1 MARFFIDRPI
11 FAWVVS
17 LGILLAG
24 VLALRALPI
33 EQYPEVAPPSLAINF
48 VYPGADAETLEQNVT
63 QVIEQQ
69 LNGVDGFLYM
79 SSSSASNGTAT
90 ITLTF
95 EAGTDI
101 DIAQTEV
108 QNRLSTV
115 EARLPEE
122 VRRQGITV
130 RQANAGFLLIVALTS
145 PSGALN
151 STDLGNIAA
160 TQVVDELR
168 RVGGVGDVTLFGS
181 EYAMR
186 IWLDPEALASYN
198 LSPGQVLA
206 AIREQN
212 VQTAGGSIGAQ
223 PIADGQQINAII
235 TTEGRFTKVEEF
247 ENIILRA
254 NSGAAVVRL
263 AEVARVEIGAQSY
276 ARSTTLNGKPMAGM
290 AIQLATGANALAAA
304 EGVRSRMEELSDGLP
319 GDVAWSIPYD
329 TTPFVEASVEE
340 VVKTLVE
347 AMVLVFLVMFLFL
360 QNWRATLIP
369 TLVVPIALAGA
380 CLGLWLFGFSIN
392 VLSLF
397 GMVLAIGI
405 LVDDAIVVIENV
417 ERIMREEGLSPLE
430 ATRKAMGQITG
441 AIIGITLVLI
451 AVFVPMAFF
460 PGSTGGIYRQ
470 FSVTLAISI
479 FFSAFLALS
488 LTPALCATFLK
499 PIAEGH
505 GKDDPGSEEKIDPAT
520 EAGPGWPARARNA
533 AARFFGRFNRWF
545 ARMQDRYGSTNDR
558 ILSRPWRAFAV
569 FLALTLVTVLLFA
582 RLPSA
587 FLPTEDQGYL
597 ITAVQAPPGATQ
609 ERTDEAL
616 EPIEKWWLARDELAN
631 LVVVRG
637 FSFFGQGQNN
647 ALMFASF
654 KPWGERTA
662 EGSGADAI
670 LGEATAAFGQVGGAI
685 AFVIQPPAIQSL
697 GQASGFTLKLQDR
710 GGLGREAL
718 TEARDQLLGMASQS
732 PVIANLRPEDQG
744 PSPEVSID
752 IDRVQARALGLSLT
766 EVNAALSIAFGSAYA
781 NDFNRQGRVL
791 QVLVQADAPY
801 RMTPDDVLALRIP
814 NMEGELVPFSA
825 FATAQW
831 TASPASLARYNGYP
845 AMTLSGMAAPGESSG
860 AALTEME
867 RLASQLPQGIAYEW
881 TGISYEE
888 RQAGGQIG
896 LLLGLSV
903 IVVFLVLAAL
913 YESWSVPLAVLL
925 IVPMGVLGAVLFSM
939 LRGLS
944 ADVYFNV
951 GLITIIGLAAKN
963 AILIV
968 EFAIE
973 EEERGLTRIDAVKA
987 AARLRLRPIIMTS
1000 LAFTMGMVPLI
1011 VANGAGAASRIA
1023 VGTGVAGGMIAA
1035 TMLGIFLIPMLYLLV
1050 RRNLSRKPPSA
1061 GGGHAGGRNVA
1072 DRPKGSASIADE
1084 KGAGQ

>member
-1 MARFFIDRPI
+1 MPRFFIDRPI
-11 FAWVVS
+11 FAWVVA

-24 VLALRALPI
+24 VIALRALPI
-33 EQYPEVAPPSLAINF
+33 EQYPEVAPPSLTISV

-69 LNGVDGFLYM
+69 LNGVEGFLYM
-79 SSSSASNGTAT
+79 ASSSASNGTAS

-122 VRRQGITV
+122 VRQQGITV

-145 PSGALN
+145 TNGDLT
-151 STDLGNIAA
+151 STDLGNIASS
-160 TQVVDELR
+160 QVIDELR
-168 RVGGVGDVTLFGS
+168 RVQGVGDVTLFGS
-181 EYAMR
+181 PYAMR
-186 IWLDPEALASYN
+186 IWLDPDALASYN
-198 LSPGQVLA
+198 LSPSAVLA

-212 VQTAGGSIGAQ
+212 AQIAGGSIGAK
-223 PIADGQQINAII
+223 PLEPGQQITATI
-235 TTEGRFTKVEEF
+235 TSEGRFRTVEEF

-254 NSGAAVVRL
+254 NTGAAVVRL
-263 AEVARVEIGAQSY
+263 GEVARIEIGAQSY
-276 ARSTTLNGKPMAGM
+276 ATSTTLNGAPMAGM
-290 AIQLATGANALAAA
+290 AVQLGTGANALAAA
-304 EGVRSRMEELSDGLP
+304 EGVKARMAELESGLP
-319 GDVAWSIPYD
+319 NGVSWSIPYD
-329 TTPFVEASVEE
+329 TTPFVQASVDE
-340 VVKTLVE
+340 VIKTLVE
-347 AMVLVFLVMFLFL
+347 AMVLVFLVMYLFL

-417 ERIMREEGLSPLE
+417 ERIMREEGLPPLE
-430 ATRKAMGQITG
+430 ATRKAMGQITT
-441 AIIGITLVLI
+441 AIIGMTLVLI

-470 FSVTLAISI
+470 FSVTLAVAI

-499 PIAEGH
+499 PLSGEGH
-505 GKDDPGSEEKIDPAT
+505 GGADAADSIAEPAPQQ
-520 EAGPGWPARARNA
+520 AGWRGRIAQVRAA
-533 AARFFGRFNRWF
+533 TGRFLGKFNVWF
-545 ARMQDRYGSTNDR
+545 AKMEGKYDRSNAR
-558 ILSRPWRAFAV
+558 ILSAPRRGIAV
-569 FLALTLVTVLLFA
+569 FLVLVALTVLLFM
-582 RLPSA
+582 RLPTA
-587 FLPTEDQGYL
+587 FLPTEDQGFL

-609 ERTDEAL
+609 ERMDEAL
-616 EPIEKWWLARDELAN
+616 KPVTDFWMAQDEVRS

-647 ALMFASF
+647 ALMFASL
-654 KPWGERTA
+654 KPWEERSAA
-662 EGSGADAI
+662 ESSASALLGRAMGVFMQNDGA
-670 LGEATAAFGQVGGAI
+670 T

-718 TEARDQLLGMASQS
+718 IAARDQLLGAASQS
-732 PVIANLRPEDQG
+732 PLISNLRPEDQG
-744 PSPEVSID
+744 PSPELKVNV
-752 IDRVQARALGLSLT
+752 DRVQARALGLSMT
-766 EVNAALSIAFGSAYA
+766 EVNAALSITFGSAYA
-781 NDFNRQGRVL
+781 NDFNREGRVL
-791 QVLVQADAPY
+791 QVLVQADAPF

-814 NMEGELVPFSA
+814 NAVGELVPFGA

-831 TASPASLARYNGYP
+831 SAAPASLARYNGYP
-845 AMTLSGMAAPGESSG
+845 AMTLSGMAAEGESSG
-860 AALTEME
+860 AALAEME
-867 RLASQLPQGIAYEW
+867 RLASELPQGIGYEW
-881 TGISYEE
+881 TGVSYEE
-888 RQAGGQIG
+888 KQAGGQIG

-903 IVVFLVLAAL
+903 VVVFLVLAAL
-913 YESWSVPLAVLL
+913 YESWTIPLAVLL

-973 EEERGLTRIDAVKA
+973 EEEERGVSPLEAVKA

-1000 LAFTMGMVPLI
+1000 LAFAMGMVPL
-1011 VANGAGAASRIA
+1011 VLASGAGAASRIA
-1023 VGTGVAGGMIAA
+1023 VGTGVLGGMIAA
-1035 TMLGIFLIPMLYLLV
+1035 TVLGIFLIPLLYLTI
-1050 RRNLSRKPPSA
+1050 RRIGRKEDDPGEAAAPPSDLPRDGEPA
-1061 GGGHAGGRNVA
+1061 
-1072 DRPKGSASIADE
+1072 
-1084 KGAGQ
+1084 Q

>member
-17 LGILLAG
+17 LGILLSG
-24 VLALRALPI
+24 FIALRALPI
-33 EQYPEVAPPSLAINF
+33 EQYPEVAPPSLAINV

-69 LNGVDGFLYM
+69 LNGVEGFLYM
-79 SSSSASNGTAT
+79 SSSSLSNGTAS

-145 PSGALN
+145 ETGALD
-151 STDLGNIAA
+151 STDLGNIAS
-160 TQVVDELR
+160 TQVIDELR
-168 RVGGVGDVTLFGS
+168 RVSGVGDVTLFGS

-186 IWLDPEALASYN
+186 IWLDPDKLASYN
-198 LSPGQVLA
+198 LSPSAVVA

-212 VQTAGGSIGAQ
+212 AQTAGGSLGALPLQ
-223 PIADGQQINAII
+223 EGQQITATI
-235 TTEGRFTKVEEF
+235 TTENRFETEDEF
-247 ENIILRA
+247 RRIILRA
-254 NSGAAVVRL
+254 DAGGASVRL
-263 AEVARVEIGAQSY
+263 GDVARVEIGAQTY
-276 ARSTTLNGKPMAGM
+276 ATSTTLDGQPMAGM
-290 AIQLATGANALAAA
+290 AVQLATGANALATA
-304 EGVRSRMEELSDGLP
+304 EGVKQRMEELGAGLP
-319 GDVAWSIPYD
+319 QDVAWSIPYD
-329 TTPFVEASVEE
+329 TTPFVEVSVEE

-417 ERIMREEGLSPLE
+417 ERIMREEGLGPLA
-430 ATRKAMGQITG
+430 ATRKAMDQITG

-479 FFSAFLALS
+479 FFSAVLALS
-488 LTPALCATFLK
+488 LTPALCATFLRAQDVQDHDGDADSE
-499 PIAEGH
+499 PDETPLPEGWR
-505 GKDDPGSEEKIDPAT
+505 GKVEL
-520 EAGPGWPARARNA
+520 ARRKGTV
-533 AARFFGRFNRWF
+533 FFNRFNQWF
-545 ARMQDRYGSTNDR
+545 ARITEKYGRTNEK
-558 ILSRPWRAFAV
+558 ILARPMRGLAV
-569 FLALTLVTVLLFA
+569 FLLLGAITGLLFA
-582 RLPSA
+582 RLPGG
-587 FLPTEDQGYL
+587 FLPTEDQGYV
-597 ITAVQAPPGATQ
+597 ITVVQSPAGSTQ
-609 ERTDEAL
+609 ERLDEAI
-616 EPIEKWWLARDELAN
+616 EPVEGFWQSREEVERV
-631 LVVVRG
+631 VVVRG

-647 ALMFASF
+647 AIMFTPLTDWS
-654 KPWGERTA
+654 ERGAADSSA
-662 EGSGADAI
+662 EALVGQAMGTFMGLDNA
-670 LGEATAAFGQVGGAI
+670 LAFA
-685 AFVIQPPAIQSL
+685 IQPPAIQSL
-697 GQASGFTLKLQDR
+697 GQASGFTMKLQDR
-710 GGLGREAL
+710 GGVGREAL
-718 TEARDQLLGMASQS
+718 TDARNQLLGMASQS
-732 PVIANLRPEDQG
+732 PLLANIRPEDQ
-744 PSPEVSID
+744 PPAPQLHVEV
-752 IDRVQARALGLSLT
+752 DRVQARAMGLSMT
-766 EVNAALSIAFGSAYA
+766 DVNNALSINFGSAYA

-791 QVLVQADAPY
+791 QVLVQADAPH
-801 RMTPDDVLALRIP
+801 RMEPEDVLSLRIP
-814 NMEGELVPFSA
+814 NDQGALVPFSS
-825 FATAQW
+825 FATAEW
-831 TASPASLARYNGYP
+831 TAGPPSLGRYNGYP
-845 AMTLSGMAAPGESSG
+845 AMTVSGTAAPGESSG
-860 AALTEME
+860 AALDEME
-867 RLASQLPQGIAYEW
+867 RIASQLPDGIGFEW

-888 RQAGGQIG
+888 KQAGGQIG

-903 IVVFLVLAAL
+903 VIVFLVLAAL
-913 YESWSVPLAVLL
+913 YESWSVPFSVLL
-925 IVPMGVLGAVLFSM
+925 IVPMGVLGAVIFTM

-944 ADVYFNV
+944 ADIYFNV

-973 EEERGLTRIDAVKA
+973 EEADGKSPLEAVKA

-1000 LAFTMGMVPLI
+1000 LAFILGMVPL
-1011 VANGAGAASRIA
+1011 VLSSGAGAASRIA
-1023 VGTGVAGGMIAA
+1023 VGTGVMGGMIAA
-1035 TMLGIFLIPMLYLLV
+1035 TAIGIFVIPLLYLLV
-1050 RRNLSRKPPSA
+1050 RTKLGGRKPTPPA
-1061 GGGHAGGRNVA
+1061 EPEG
-1072 DRPKGSASIADE
+1072 DIA
-1084 KGAGQ
+1084 